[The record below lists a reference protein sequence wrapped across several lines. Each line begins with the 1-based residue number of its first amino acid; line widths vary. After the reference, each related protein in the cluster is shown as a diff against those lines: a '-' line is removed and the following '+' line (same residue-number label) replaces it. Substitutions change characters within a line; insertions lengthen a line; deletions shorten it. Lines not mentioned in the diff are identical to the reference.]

1 MTLSKS
7 FEKNLGLNIS
17 KGYEKWFGVGK
28 EKKGEDWKGHPLLKK
43 RMFLLQ
49 LCNGCP
55 SAFYSAAF

>member
-28 EKKGEDWKGHPLLKK
+28 EKKGRIGKVIL
-43 RMFLLQ
+43 F
-49 LCNGCP
+49 
-55 SAFYSAAF
+55 